1 MSTAYFLG
9 CSGFYY
15 NHWKGLFY
23 PEKTAKTK
31 WLQYY
36 TQYFNTLE
44 VNSTFYRYP
53 SESMLKDWYDKTPK
67 KFQFTLKANRI
78 ITHTYKFHNTQ
89 QYTANF
95 YKLAHLLKEKL
106 ICVLFQ
112 LPPFIHKNL
121 KLLQIIQSQL
131 DPEVTNILEFRHESW
146 WDSEVY
152 DFMEQKGLVF
162 WTVSASELPQTLV
175 KTSPTIYVRFHGR
188 DGLYQQNYADG
199 ELKKWAEKIKSQ
211 KAQRVFCYFNND
223 FNANAPRNCLT
234 LRKLLEG

>member
-23 PEKTAKTK
+23 PEKIPKTK

-53 SESMLKDWYDKTPK
+53 SESMLQDWYDKTPK
-67 KFQFTLKANRI
+67 KFQSTPKANRI
-78 ITHTYKFHNTQ
+78 IIHTYKFHNTQ

-106 ICVLFQ
+106 LCVLFQ

-121 KLLQIIQSQL
+121 KLLQKSKANSTQKLPIFWSLGMKAGGTAKFTILWSRRIWFSARFPPQSCHKPL
-131 DPEVTNILEFRHESW
+131 
-146 WDSEVY
+146 
-152 DFMEQKGLVF
+152 
-162 WTVSASELPQTLV
+162 
-175 KTSPTIYVRFHGR
+175 
-188 DGLYQQNYADG
+188 
-199 ELKKWAEKIKSQ
+199 
-211 KAQRVFCYFNND
+211 
-223 FNANAPRNCLT
+223 
-234 LRKLLEG
+234 